1 MPNSID
7 NTIATISTKSPR
19 DAISLIHFHAI
30 VVYLTI
36 TALTPT
42 SLTELSMFVPAR
54 LHKSGRPNDA
64 ISLPFLLPFFALP
77 RDAISSLDH
86 SPRDIRAR
94 IFSYP
99 RAIKVIL
106 AR

>member
-36 TALTPT
+36 NRLLTPTPT

-77 RDAISSLDH
+77 RDAISSLNY
-86 SPRDIRAR
+86 SLRDIRAR
-94 IFSYP
+94 FFL
-99 RAIKVIL
+99 IL
-106 AR
+106 ALSK

>member
-36 TALTPT
+36 YRTH
-42 SLTELSMFVPAR
+42 SHLS
-54 LHKSGRPNDA
+54 H
-64 ISLPFLLPFFALP
+64 
-77 RDAISSLDH
+77 
-86 SPRDIRAR
+86 
-94 IFSYP
+94 
-99 RAIKVIL
+99 
-106 AR
+106 